1 MQEALTHTTRVR
13 LQALVYPVTD
23 YNFASESYKQ
33 YGCGYSLTTKAMQFF
48 WSSYVDGVDADPTSD
63 ELLSPLQAK
72 SFDRYGRHQLP
83 IACDTDHLLTH
94 KVRRFAHTPTPTAC
108 HQPTS

>member
-1 MQEALTHTTRVR
+1 M
-13 LQALVYPVTD
+13 YPVTD
-23 YNFASESYKQ
+23 YNFESESYKQ

-72 SFDRYGRHQLP
+72 SFDGYGRHQLP

-94 KVRRFAHTPTPTAC
+94 TKCGGSLPTRPRQQHATNL
-108 HQPTS
+108 HLEL